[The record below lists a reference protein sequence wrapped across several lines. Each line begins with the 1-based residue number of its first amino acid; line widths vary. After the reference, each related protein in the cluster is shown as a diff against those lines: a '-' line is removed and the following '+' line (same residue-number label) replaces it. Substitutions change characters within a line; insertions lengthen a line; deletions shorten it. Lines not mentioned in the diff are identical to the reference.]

1 VESEHPLEW
10 LYLYG
15 VVRRS
20 AIDLSRVAGVEGGCD
35 VSLVCEGEL
44 ACAASPVSHADY
56 GREAVDAPA
65 EQLNWLAPRAIR
77 HQEVVHCL
85 RETGAVVPLRFGTLC
100 PTAEEVRQMLR
111 ERHRPLLQLLAFLQ
125 EREEWG
131 VKVFANPDL
140 AGQATEQ
147 LGGAT
152 DELPPASPGKAYF
165 LNKKKRKLAHERTI
179 LRIAELDREIW
190 ERLLPCAVEA
200 RKHRCQDA
208 SSGASQLAVLNAALL
223 LDRDQQAALAQV
235 AGRLEAEYGRYGV
248 TVELSG
254 PWAAYSFCGDL
265 GRVPAAADA
274 WREPERCAD

>member
-1 VESEHPLEW
+1 
-10 LYLYG
+10 LYG

-44 ACAASPVSHADY
+44 ACAASPVSRADY
-56 GREAVDAPA
+56 GREAVNAPA

-100 PTAEEVRQMLR
+100 PTAEDVRQMLR
-111 ERHRPLLQLLAFLQ
+111 ERHQPLLQLLAFLQ
-125 EREEWG
+125 GREEWG
-131 VKVFANPDL
+131 VKVFADPEL
-140 AGQATEQ
+140 AGQATGQ

-152 DELPPASPGKAYF
+152 EELPPASPGKAYF
-165 LNKKKRKLAHERTI
+165 LNKKRRKLAHERMI

-200 RKHRCQDA
+200 WKHPCQDA

-235 AGRLEAEYGRYGV
+235 AGRLEADYRRYGV

-274 WREPERCAD
+274 SREPERCAN